1 MSLLRSGGSRC
12 LEFFF
17 ALVSTQQKS
26 FNAGSKLPVDTTV
39 NKRVKERIT
48 LSKKEN
54 NMINFAKCGKVTNT
68 SGINRKAKKNFERT
82 IASKD

>member
-17 ALVSTQQKS
+17 ALVPTQQKT
-26 FNAGSKLPVDTTV
+26 FNAGSKLSVDTTV
-39 NKRVKERIT
+39 NKRVEERIT

-54 NMINFAKCGKVTNT
+54 NMINNCKCLCYL
-68 SGINRKAKKNFERT
+68 
-82 IASKD
+82 